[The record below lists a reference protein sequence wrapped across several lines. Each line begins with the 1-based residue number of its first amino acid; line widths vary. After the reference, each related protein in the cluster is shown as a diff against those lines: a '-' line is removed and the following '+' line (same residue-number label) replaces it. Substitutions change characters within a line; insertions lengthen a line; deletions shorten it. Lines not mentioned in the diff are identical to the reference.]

1 MIRTHR
7 SIAVALIAA
16 STAIVAAGTHR
27 ALAQDAAAAATPTAG
42 TFKVDPPHSFA
53 MFRITHL
60 GAGVAYGMFDG
71 PTGTMEQSADGL
83 KSVEF
88 HVEID
93 KVHTGNEQRDK
104 HLKGPDFFNA
114 KQFPEMTF
122 KSTGVKPGSDAKTF
136 DVTGDLTIKG
146 VTKPATV
153 TLKKLGE
160 GKGMQGELRA
170 GYEGMFKV
178 NRLAYGIS
186 WNPGAVGNDVD
197 VTIAFEGVKQ

>member
-1 MIRTHR
+1 MFRTHR
-7 SIAVALIAA
+7 PLAVALIAA
-16 STAIVAAGTHR
+16 SAVVVAAGAHR
-27 ALAQDAAAAATPTAG
+27 AIAQDAAAATPTAG

-60 GAGVAYGMFDG
+60 GAGVAFGMFDG

-114 KQFPEMTF
+114 KQFPEMMF
-122 KSTGVKPGSDAKTF
+122 KSTGVKAGGDAKTF

-146 VTKPATV
+146 VTKRTTV

-178 NRLAYGIS
+178 NRIEYGIT